1 MRFCVLAVLC
11 LFSVSAQVKSKPVL
25 DKAAMETAVRHLL
38 LIDPRVTVNIQDPKP
53 GPMAGVKEV
62 DAQLSFQGH
71 SRDYVFYVSDD
82 GKHVLYGRAF
92 DLNQS
97 PFQAELDKIHTD
109 GAPSFGP
116 PNAPVTIVLYSDF
129 ECPACKE
136 EAKTLRDNLV
146 KAYPTQVRV
155 VFRDYP
161 LDQIHPWARTAAI
174 AARCMY
180 RQNPQT
186 FWDFYDWIY
195 EHQAD
200 VTPANVNDKM
210 AEFAKQKNLDALQF
224 SRCTDNKSTEP
235 DIDKSVAEAKSLEVE
250 QTPTMFINGR
260 IIGGA
265 VPWDNLKAIIDGEL
279 AYTHP
284 ADEKCCEVKIPSALN
299 K

>member
-11 LFSVSAQVKSKPVL
+11 LFSVSAQVKSKSAF
-25 DKAAMETAVRHLL
+25 DKAAMETSVRHLL
-38 LIDPRVTVNIQDPKP
+38 LIDPRVTVNIDDPKP

-62 DAQLSFQGH
+62 DVHLSFQGR
-71 SRDYVFYVSDD
+71 SQDEIFYVSND
-82 GKHVLYGRAF
+82 GQHVLYGRAF
-92 DLNQS
+92 DITQS
-97 PFQAELDKIHTD
+97 PFQEELAKIHTD

-136 EAKTLRDNLV
+136 EAKTLRDNLA

-155 VFRDYP
+155 YFRDFP

-174 AARCMY
+174 AGRCFY

-200 VTPANVNDKM
+200 VTPANVNDKL
-210 AEFAKQKNLDALQF
+210 AEFAKEKNVDALQY

-235 DIDKSVAEAKSLEVE
+235 DIDKSVAEGKSLKID

-260 IIGGA
+260 RIPGA
-265 VPWDNLKAIIDGEL
+265 VPWDNLKMIIDGEL
-279 AYTHP
+279 AYAQP
-284 ADEKCCEVKIPSALN
+284 ADDKCCEVKIPSALN